1 MLLKAESRRVGD
13 IVVVRC
19 CGRIIAGEEC
29 DQLQRHVLDAMVFD
43 RDFIINMGDVTFV
56 DSSGLGLLVRLHGR
70 AKAAHGNLKLCGV
83 NPQVQQVLK
92 VTFLDK
98 IFESHANEDDAVADF
113 YKQRPAAASAKGSTC
128 VLCLHTSSDV
138 LAFMREVLHGDGYHA
153 LTANNLL
160 DAKVL
165 IAATRPAV
173 VVISTQLRNLKGT
186 QAAESFQHLIK
197 SLPVVELNDNFSTE
211 DPAEAT
217 RALRTML
224 ATALGPQGTAAA
236 Q

>member
-1 MLLKAESRRVGD
+1 MQLKLESRRVGD

-19 CGRIIAGEEC
+19 SGRVVAGVEC

-43 RDFIINMGDVTFV
+43 RDFIINLTDVTFV

-83 NPQVQQVLK
+83 NPQVAEVLK

-98 IFESHANEDDAVADF
+98 VFESHATEEAAVTDF
-113 YKQRPAAASAKGSTC
+113 YQQRPAAAAAHGNTR

-138 LAFMREVLHGDGYHA
+138 LAFMREVLHGDGYHT

-165 IAATRPAV
+165 IAATRPSV
-173 VVISTQLRNLKGT
+173 VVISSQLRSLKGT
-186 QAAESFQHLIK
+186 HAAESFHQLLK
-197 SLPVVELNDNFSTE
+197 ALPVVELNDNFSTE
-211 DPAEAT
+211 EPAEAT
-217 RALRTML
+217 RALRAMIT
-224 ATALGPQGTAAA
+224 TALGAKGATAT

>member
-1 MLLKAESRRVGD
+1 MQLKMESRRVGD

-19 CGRIIAGEEC
+19 SGRIVAGMEC

-43 RDFIINMGDVTFV
+43 RDFIINLGDVTFV

-98 IFESHANEDDAVADF
+98 IFESHATEDEAVADF
-113 YKQRPAAASAKGSTC
+113 YKHRPATATAKGDTR

-173 VVISTQLRNLKGT
+173 VVISSQLRNLKGT
-186 QAAESFQHLIK
+186 QAAESFQTLIK
-197 SLPVVELNDNFSTE
+197 SIPVVELNDNFSTD

-217 RALRTML
+217 RALKAML
-224 ATALGPQGTAAA
+224 TTALGPQGAAAA